1 MNKNSL
7 IQETKDAFEIL
18 YMPMAIMKQR
28 LNGQDFLE
36 VAIEI
41 MREAKRNNVFEEHKY
56 LIATTLVNE
65 FNKKLNPRMTEEQK
79 QAFIKV
85 LTGNS
90 MFYKI

>member
-65 FNKKLNPRMTEEQK
+65 FNKKLNPKMTEEQK